1 MYRGSSSKFQQS
13 DVCKLGTKPSIPF
26 SQRHIL
32 RTVIITAKVTPSKT
46 VSHDSIYDMYV
57 IQNDAIS
64 RLEGDWLRA
73 MTSALGS
80 EFFQSITNQTI
91 SLLTILAGA
100 LTLDAPI
107 PPYLSIPRAALFRV
121 LMTEREP
128 EEMSLKHVGET
139 GYAVFAA
146 MSVSSRCA
154 DQEVERC
161 VGLVRSL
168 VGEVELRWDDVS
180 V

>member
-1 MYRGSSSKFQQS
+1 MY
-13 DVCKLGTKPSIPF
+13 I
-26 SQRHIL
+26 
-32 RTVIITAKVTPSKT
+32 
-46 VSHDSIYDMYV
+46 

-73 MTSALGS
+73 MTSALGK
-80 EFFQSITNQTI
+80 EFFQSLTNQTI

-107 PPYLSIPRAALFRV
+107 PPFLSIPRAALFRV

-146 MSVSSRCA
+146 MSVSSQFA

-168 VGEVELRWDDVS
+168 VGEVDLQWDKES

>member
-1 MYRGSSSKFQQS
+1 MQVGNPISAIGFPKGHTRNYYHPSRGTAPATDKQS
-13 DVCKLGTKPSIPF
+13 HS
-26 SQRHIL
+26 
-32 RTVIITAKVTPSKT
+32 
-46 VSHDSIYDMYV
+46 SIYDMYI

-73 MTSALGS
+73 MTSALGE
-80 EFFQSITNQTI
+80 EFFQSVTNQTI

-107 PPYLSIPRAALFRV
+107 PPFLRIPRAALFRV

-146 MSVSSRCA
+146 MSVSSQFA

-161 VGLVRSL
+161 LGLVRSL
-168 VGEVELRWDDVS
+168 VGEVDLLWDNES
-180 V
+180 M